1 MPRMA
6 SSPTSDLLARVRAD
20 EDAYLTTLR
29 TLVEHESPSHDAAA
43 GNRLAG
49 HLAEILTEDGWTV
62 ELLPA
67 EGAGDI
73 VRARLDDATSDAGDA
88 TLLLAHYDTVWPLGT
103 LAEMP
108 WRRDGDRVAGP
119 GVLDMKAGIAGALHA
134 VRAVRAVGS
143 VRGPVTLLV
152 TSDEETGSLASR
164 ALIEEEARRH
174 ARVLVLEPGRDDG
187 ALKVGRKGVG
197 DVRVRV
203 RGVSAHAGLNPEEGA
218 SALRELAHLLLF
230 AEGLADPQAGTTV
243 NLTVASGGSASNVV
257 AEAATA
263 RIDVRVAT
271 LAEGERV
278 LTALRGYRPRDPRVE
293 VRVDA
298 ELNRPPMEATPA
310 NRALADEAR
319 GRLRELGWELGQ
331 AVVGGGSDGNFTSA
345 LGIATLDGLG
355 GVGGGAHARHEHVRL
370 RETLERVA
378 LTGSLLLK
386 SP

>member
-1 MPRMA
+1 MA
-6 SSPTSDLLARVRAD
+6 SPRIPDLLARVLAD
-20 EDAYLTTLR
+20 EDGYLTTLR
-29 TLVEHESPSHDAAA
+29 TLVEHESPSHDVGSADHLAAL
-43 GNRLAG
+43 LAG
-49 HLAEILTEDGWTV
+49 ALADDGWRT
-62 ELLPA
+62 ERLPA

-73 VRARLDDATSDAGDA
+73 VRARLDGDDPGDG

-108 WRRDGDRVAGP
+108 WRHDGDRVAGP

-134 VRAVRAVGS
+134 VRAARAVGPL
-143 VRGPVTLLV
+143 RGPVTLLV
-152 TSDEETGSLASR
+152 TSDEETGSHASR

-197 DVRVRV
+197 DVRVAL
-203 RGVSAHAGLNPEEGA
+203 RGVSAHAGLNPQDGA
-218 SALRELAHLLLF
+218 SALRELAHLLLY
-230 AEGLADPQAGTTV
+230 AEGLADPDAGTSV

-271 LAEGERV
+271 VDEGERI
-278 LTALRGYRPRDPRVE
+278 LAALGAYRPRDPRVE

-310 NRALADEAR
+310 NQVLLAEAR
-319 GRLRELGWELGQ
+319 ARLDALGLALDE

-345 LGIATLDGLG
+345 LGVATLDGLG
-355 GVGGGAHARHEHVRL
+355 AVGGGAHARHEHIRL
-370 RETLERVA
+370 RETLQRVA
-378 LTGSLLLK
+378 LTAALLLRI
-386 SP
+386 P